1 MNTIQITNAEGM
13 TVNYTEAEINNI
25 MQAKETH
32 KTLSET
38 RGDIIRDVIYKV
50 RDFFSEGEWEGNN
63 FSATKDSVN
72 ELLESCD
79 IRKLARTY
87 SATLTITAY
96 VNGVE
101 AEDEDEAR
109 ESIESE
115 LDVSL
120 NIGDINVDY
129 VDITEVETDD

>member
-38 RGDIIRDVIYKV
+38 RGSIIRDVAYKV
-50 RDFFSEGEWEGNN
+50 RDFFSEGEWNGNN

-72 ELLESCD
+72 ELLESCS
-79 IRKLARTY
+79 IPGLTRTY
-87 SATLTITAY
+87 SAILTITVY

-101 AEDEDEAR
+101 AESEDDAR
-109 ESIESE
+109 ETIESE

-120 NIGDINVDY
+120 NTGDVNVDY
-129 VDITEVETDD
+129 VDITNVRTDD

>member
-25 MQAKETH
+25 MQTKETY

-38 RGDIIRDVIYKV
+38 KGDIIRDVTYKV

-79 IRKLARTY
+79 IRKLVRTY

>member
-1 MNTIQITNAEGM
+1 M